1 MNRNEM
7 VKTLLKEGFSDK
19 TLVGFS
25 DKQLSDL
32 HVRLFSEQIMTV
44 TKPSFK
50 IGEKGGNLPPSDK
63 GYQMSFDPLDKKPV
77 AKALEEKK
85 LKKEKD
91 LDESLFGISIA
102 AAMDRAEKKYGRKPT
117 KREVEREFEKMFPQ
131 DKEEKK
137 SEKETDKKETKEW
150 LETIAENNFHSYTSK
165 NEIMELIKTKLNEV
179 EVGPNVKKGHNG
191 VPEFMSYDAIAN
203 TEVKESSPT
212 TKPAPT
218 KPKVDPGTKPK
229 TPWSP
234 KPGEKSKPK
243 ALKEK
248 KNADK

>member
-1 MNRNEM
+1 MKRNEI
-7 VKTLLKEGFSDK
+7 VEKLIKEGFSEK
-19 TLVGFS
+19 TLVKFT

-32 HVRLFSEQIMTV
+32 SSRIIGESITNVASTDVKTQDELRKKKLPFQVYSEE
-44 TKPSFK
+44 KPSA
-50 IGEKGGNLPPSDK
+50 GLS
-63 GYQMSFDPLDKKPV
+63 KK
-77 AKALEEKK
+77 K
-85 LKKEKD
+85 
-91 LDESLFGISIA
+91 
-102 AAMDRAEKKYGRKPT
+102 
-117 KREVEREFEKMFPQ
+117 
-131 DKEEKK
+131 
-137 SEKETDKKETKEW
+137 KKETIYDKALKDLGGEEGVIKFFDKELKKKKKSGVVKKENVEVKNW
-150 LETIAENNFHSYTSK
+150 LETIAEDNFHSMTSK
-165 NEIMELIKTKLNEV
+165 SEIMELIKTKLNEV

-191 VPEFMSYDAIAN
+191 VPEFMSYDAISN

-248 KNADK
+248 KNANK

>member
-1 MNRNEM
+1 MKRNEM
-7 VKTLLKEGFSDK
+7 VKTLLKEGFSEK

-32 HVRLFSEQIMTV
+32 HVRLFGESITNVASTDIKTQDELRKKKLPFQVYSEE
-44 TKPSFK
+44 KPSA
-50 IGEKGGNLPPSDK
+50 GLS
-63 GYQMSFDPLDKKPV
+63 KK
-77 AKALEEKK
+77 K
-85 LKKEKD
+85 
-91 LDESLFGISIA
+91 
-102 AAMDRAEKKYGRKPT
+102 
-117 KREVEREFEKMFPQ
+117 
-131 DKEEKK
+131 
-137 SEKETDKKETKEW
+137 KKETIYDKALKDLGGEEGVIKFFDKELKKKKKSGVVKKENVEVKNW
-150 LETIAENNFHSYTSK
+150 LETIAEDNFHSMTSK
-165 NEIMELIKTKLNEV
+165 SEIMELIKTKLNEV

-191 VPEFMSYDAIAN
+191 VPEFMSYDAISN

>member
-1 MNRNEM
+1 MKRNEM
-7 VKTLLKEGFSDK
+7 VKTLLKEGFSEK

-32 HVRLFSEQIMTV
+32 HVRLFGEQNEQLKNKGSVVMSKNVNPTDVKKMTDQ
-44 TKPSFK
+44 
-50 IGEKGGNLPPSDK
+50 GLN
-63 GYQMSFDPLDKKPV
+63 
-77 AKALEEKK
+77 
-85 LKKEKD
+85 
-91 LDESLFGISIA
+91 
-102 AAMDRAEKKYGRKPT
+102 
-117 KREVEREFEKMFPQ
+117 VELR
-131 DKEEKK
+131 EKK
-137 SEKETDKKETKEW
+137 SSKEKKKETIYDKALKDLGGEEGVIKFFDKELKKKKKSGVVKKENVEVKNW
-150 LETIAENNFHSYTSK
+150 LETIAEENFHSMTSK
-165 NEIMELIKTKLNEV
+165 SEIMELIKTKLNEV

-191 VPEFMSYDAIAN
+191 VPEFMSYDAISN